1 MPGGRTRKGDVR
13 NSGIQCSSQDVPM
26 SGGTVRPPT
35 RAGGTRTSSAGRS
48 ARGARNKKRTVSAAQ
63 TARFNLP
70 TSAFIGASAIV
81 RVRRKERPSPPL
93 PQKAGA
99 EGWGIPLGRVLPPR
113 RASLFRLL
121 FPSSGKVDPA
131 EQNKQKIIA
140 NKTACDAKSQ
150 TLPTRGERKT
160 NNYCF

>member
-1 MPGGRTRKGDVR
+1 MFLIFCKQKLFVLRSPRGGRVCDLASHAVLLAIIFLFILLRRGFEVLLV
-13 NSGIQCSSQDVPM
+13 ILCSNNCLLCAP
-26 SGGTVRPPT
+26 
-35 RAGGTRTSSAGRS
+35 RAGDTFPDEVE
-48 ARGARNKKRTVSAAQ
+48 TV
-63 TARFNLP
+63 F
-70 TSAFIGASAIV
+70 ASENDRKV
-81 RVRRKERPSPPL
+81 R
-93 PQKAGA
+93 
-99 EGWGIPLGRVLPPR
+99 PPR